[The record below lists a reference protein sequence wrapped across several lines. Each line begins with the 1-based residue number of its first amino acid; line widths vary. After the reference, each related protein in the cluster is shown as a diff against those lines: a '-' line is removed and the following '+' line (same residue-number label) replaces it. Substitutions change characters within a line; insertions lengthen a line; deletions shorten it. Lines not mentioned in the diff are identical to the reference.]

1 MILSEKLK
9 LVKPS
14 VTLEITALSKQL
26 KAAGKDIIALSAGE
40 PDFDTPEHI
49 KQAGKQAIDDGQT
62 KYTAVDGTPA
72 LKAAIQNKLL
82 QENGLSYEMNEIC
95 ASVGAKQ
102 ACYNLCQA
110 VLNEGD
116 EAIIPAPYWVS
127 YPDMVLLAG
136 GQPKIISCGIE
147 QNFKIT
153 AEQLEP
159 QMSDKTKLLFLNSP
173 SNPTGAIYSEQEL
186 LDIAAVLNK
195 WPEVLIA
202 SDDIYEHIILNDKTF
217 LNIANVA
224 PELKDRTIVL
234 NGVSKAYAMT
244 GWRIGYAAGSAEII
258 AAMRKIQGQSTSN
271 PCAIAQAAATAAL
284 SGDQQCIQDM
294 LAAFKERHAYV
305 YQALN
310 ALPGVECIY
319 SEGAFYSF
327 ADIRGAINNKGFAN
341 DVEFARVLLE
351 ESNVA
356 VVPGS
361 GFGLDGYM
369 RLSFASSLETLQQ
382 AIGRIEAF
390 LKA

>member
-62 KYTAVDGTPA
+62 RYTAVDGTPA

-159 QMSDKTKLLFLNSP
+159 QMSAKTKLLFLNSP

-186 LDIAAVLNK
+186 LDIAAVLKK

-310 ALPGVECIY
+310 VLPGVECIY

>member
-1 MILSEKLK
+1 MILSDKLK

-72 LKAAIQNKLL
+72 LKEAIQNKLR
-82 QENGLSYEMNEIC
+82 QENGLSYELNEIC

-159 QMSDKTKLLFLNSP
+159 QMNAKTKLLFLNSP

-186 LDIAAVLNK
+186 LDIAAVLKK

-217 LNIANVA
+217 LNIVNVA

-244 GWRIGYAAGSAEII
+244 GWRIGFAAGSAEII

-327 ADIRGAINNKGFAN
+327 ADIRGAIKNKGFAN
-341 DVEFARVLLE
+341 DVAFARVLLE

>member
-1 MILSEKLK
+1 MILSDKLK

-72 LKAAIQNKLL
+72 LKEAIQNKLH

-159 QMSDKTKLLFLNSP
+159 QMNAKTKLLFLNSP

-186 LDIAAVLNK
+186 LDIAAVLKK

-284 SGDQQCIQDM
+284 SGNQQCIQDM

-327 ADIRGAINNKGFAN
+327 ADIRGAIKHKGFAN

>member
-62 KYTAVDGTPA
+62 RYTAVDGTPA
-72 LKAAIQNKLL
+72 LKEAIQNKLL
-82 QENGLSYEMNEIC
+82 QENGLTYEMNEIC

-159 QMSDKTKLLFLNSP
+159 QMSAKTKLLFLNSP

-186 LDIAAVLNK
+186 LDIAAVLKK
-195 WPEVLIA
+195 WPDVLIA

>member
-62 KYTAVDGTPA
+62 RYTAVDGTPA

-159 QMSDKTKLLFLNSP
+159 QMSTKTKLLFLNSP

-186 LDIAAVLNK
+186 LDIAAVLKK

-244 GWRIGYAAGSAEII
+244 GWRIGYAAGTAEII

-327 ADIRGAINNKGFAN
+327 ADIRGAIKNKGFAN

-356 VVPGS
+356 IVPGS